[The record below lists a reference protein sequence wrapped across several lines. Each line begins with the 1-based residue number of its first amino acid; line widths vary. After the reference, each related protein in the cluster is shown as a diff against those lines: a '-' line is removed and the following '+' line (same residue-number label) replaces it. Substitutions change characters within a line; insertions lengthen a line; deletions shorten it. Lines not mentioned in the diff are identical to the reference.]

1 MSFDLSVSSSFFSSL
16 YKSREIILQILKTN
30 KYDVSEYEN
39 FKSHELHAMMK
50 NNEMDMLLK
59 KSDGNKKIYIKFYEL
74 TGKQSKVLRQTVI
87 DEIIE
92 DLYEIENI
100 LTEEDDL
107 LIISENNPSEPINI
121 YLKHIWE
128 SENKF
133 INIISVKNLQ
143 YNILNHKLVPKHTI
157 LTEKETAEIK
167 KKYNINNNSEL
178 PEISRFD
185 PVAKVIGMRPNQ
197 ICEIIR
203 SSKTAITSKY
213 YRCCINI

>member
-1 MSFDLSVSSSFFSSL
+1 MTFDLSVSSSFFSSL
-16 YKSREIILQILKTN
+16 HKSREIILKILKSIN
-30 KYDVSEYEN
+30 YDVSDYEN
-39 FKSHELHAMMK
+39 FKAHELHAMMK
-50 NNEMDMLLK
+50 HNEMDMLLVNSNNK
-59 KSDGNKKIYIKFYEL
+59 KKIYVKFYEL

-92 DLYEIENI
+92 DLYEIEGI
-100 LTEEDDL
+100 LTEGDDL
-107 LIISENNPSEPINI
+107 LIISENNPSEPINV

-143 YNILNHKLVPKHTI
+143 YNILEHTLVPKHKI
-157 LTEKETAEIK
+157 LNEEETSVVK
-167 KKYNINNNSEL
+167 KRYNINNNSEL

-185 PVAKVIGMRPNQ
+185 PVSKLIGIRPGQ
-197 ICEIIR
+197 ICEIER

-213 YRCCINI
+213 YRCCVNV

>member
-16 YKSREIILQILKTN
+16 YKSRETILKILKSIN
-30 KYDVSEYEN
+30 YDVSEYEN

-50 NNEMDMLLK
+50 NNEMDMLFK
-59 KSDGNKKIYIKFYEL
+59 KNDSNKKVYIKFYEL
-74 TGKQSKVLRQTVI
+74 TGKQSKVLRHTVI

-92 DLYEIENI
+92 DLYDIENV
-100 LTEEDDL
+100 LTNEDDL

-128 SENKF
+128 SEKKF

-143 YNILNHKLVPKHTI
+143 YNILEHNLVPNHKILNEEQTI
-157 LTEKETAEIK
+157 EIK
-167 KKYNINNNSEL
+167 KKYNINNNSEI

-185 PVAKVIGMRPNQ
+185 PVAKLIGIRPDQ

-203 SSKTAITSKY
+203 SSKTSITTKY
-213 YRCCINI
+213 YRCCINV